1 MKTSIGEKM
10 AQGDSKLRGVVSQV
24 GLERDEDE
32 FRSFNLTLGIKVK
45 TGKKLNL
52 KEGERL
58 IQQMRKDFLGKN
70 IQFEATA
77 IPCPVCGKT
86 FNTEAGM
93 KQHHRIMHKNGAEE
107 TKSKKKKPSSKKKK
121 KKPSKKSSKKKS

>member
-1 MKTSIGEKM
+1 M
-10 AQGDSKLRGVVSQV
+10 AQGDSKFKGVVSQV
-24 GLERDEDE
+24 GLERDEAE

-58 IQQMRKDFLGKN
+58 IKQMRKDFLGKN

-86 FNTEAGM
+86 FNTETGM
-93 KQHHRIMHKNGAEE
+93 KQHHRMMHKNGSDD
-107 TKSKKKKPSSKKKK
+107 TKSKKASSKKKK
-121 KKPSKKSSKKKS
+121 KKASKKSSKKKS

>member
-1 MKTSIGEKM
+1 M
-10 AQGDSKLRGVVSQV
+10 AQGDSKLKGVVSQV

-52 KEGERL
+52 REGERL
-58 IQQMRKDFLGKN
+58 IKQMRKDFLGKN
-70 IQFEATA
+70 IEFEATA

-93 KQHHRIMHKNGAEE
+93 KQHHRLMHKNGADE
-107 TKSKKKKPSSKKKK
+107 TKAKKKASSKKKK
-121 KKPSKKSSKKKS
+121 KKTSKKSSKKKS

>member
-1 MKTSIGEKM
+1 M
-10 AQGDSKLRGVVSQV
+10 AQGDSKFKGVVSQV
-24 GLERDEDE
+24 GLERDEAE

-58 IQQMRKDFLGKN
+58 INQMRKDFLGKN

-93 KQHHRIMHKNGAEE
+93 KQHHRMMHKNGADE
-107 TKSKKKKPSSKKKK
+107 TKSKKKKKASSRKKK

>member
-1 MKTSIGEKM
+1 M
-10 AQGDSKLRGVVSQV
+10 AQGDSKFKGVVSQV
-24 GLERDEDE
+24 GLERDEAE

-58 IQQMRKDFLGKN
+58 INQMRKDFLGKN

-93 KQHHRIMHKNGAEE
+93 KQHHRMMHKNGADE
-107 TKSKKKKPSSKKKK
+107 TQSKKKRKASSKNKKSK
-121 KKPSKKSSKKKS
+121 TSKKPSKKKS

>member
-1 MKTSIGEKM
+1 M
-10 AQGDSKLRGVVSQV
+10 AQGDSKLKGVVSQV

-52 KEGERL
+52 REGERL
-58 IQQMRKDFLGKN
+58 IKQMRKDFLGKN
-70 IQFEATA
+70 IEFEATA

-93 KQHHRIMHKNGAEE
+93 KQHHRLMHKNGVDE
-107 TKSKKKKPSSKKKK
+107 TKAKKKASSKKRKK
-121 KKPSKKSSKKKS
+121 KTSKKSSKKKS